1 MGDEGDVIVR
11 PSLKLGAAS
20 DLDRPGGD
28 RTANN
33 RGGTPGRGRRD
44 GDGDLLVRR
53 VALTGTVDTDGCHDT
68 VGDTVEIATFDAVI
82 ITGFIDQDYGI
93 FGGIKRA
100 GHCYRWQVV
109 RIVSLAS
116 LDIFK
121 TEEISVPIHVGGKA
135 CRVIRWVIWVRNGNC
150 RGDHCSGSGVKIRAF
165 LASDDGIV

>member
-20 DLDRPGGD
+20 DLDGPGND
-28 RTANN
+28 RAHH
-33 RGGTPGRGRRD
+33 RRICRHRRISD
-44 GDGDLLVRR
+44 GDKYRFVRR
-53 VALTGTVDTDGCHDT
+53 ITLARVVYGDSCHDT
-68 VGDTVEIATFDAVI
+68 VGDAVEIATFDAVI
-82 ITGFIDQDYGI
+82 ITGFIDQDYCI
-93 FGGIKRA
+93 IGGIKRA